1 MPTQNTWST
10 SKQMVEWF
18 NQLDNPDEFFKENN
32 YRRFPFIQDSISL
45 RSDSIQIT
53 FTYNQGD
60 DSILGFASVS
70 VEMYLDDK
78 DVEAAEMTFAL
89 KLPIDLKPEEIFNY
103 INSKIIAVNYC
114 HKEVVPSFKLETEYS
129 DEPYIR

>member
-1 MPTQNTWST
+1 MTTQNTWS
-10 SKQMVEWF
+10 SPKHMVGWF
-18 NQLDNPDEFFKENN
+18 NQLDNPDEFFKEKG

-45 RSDSIQIT
+45 RSDSLQIT

-78 DVEAAEMTFAL
+78 DIEDAEND
-89 KLPIDLKPEEIFNY
+89 IC
-103 INSKIIAVNYC
+103 S
-114 HKEVVPSFKLETEYS
+114 
-129 DEPYIR
+129 

>member
-1 MPTQNTWST
+1 MTTQNTHLHRNTWSAG
-10 SKQMVEWF
+10 SIR
-18 NQLDNPDEFFKENN
+18 LDNPDEFFKEKG

-45 RSDSIQIT
+45 RSDSLQIT

-78 DVEAAEMTFAL
+78 DIEDAEMTFAL
-89 KLPIDLKPEEIFNY
+89 KLPIDLNLKRSLTIS
-103 INSKIIAVNYC
+103 IRRSLRSIT
-114 HKEVVPSFKLETEYS
+114 VVKKSFHHLS
-129 DEPYIR
+129 